1 MSRRGASN
9 WPDNTASQNMFL
21 NIFFVDH
28 SSTAAAEHGSDFR
41 NSGERSVTFLSVE
54 WTPSRPKRS
63 AYMLRKTM
71 IALAKPTARTS
82 GLTVEAFAHGGG
94 RGHGGGFGGGGH
106 MSGFG
111 GARIGS
117 GFGSGFAGSHFG
129 AALGLALFGL
139 V

>member
-1 MSRRGASN
+1 
-9 WPDNTASQNMFL
+9 
-21 NIFFVDH
+21 
-28 SSTAAAEHGSDFR
+28 
-41 NSGERSVTFLSVE
+41 
-54 WTPSRPKRS
+54 
-63 AYMLRKTM
+63 MLRKTM
-71 IALAKPTARTS
+71 IVLAKAAALTS

-106 MSGFG
+106 MGGFG

-139 V
+139 VLASFGKAAADDEQGRKACMYDALTVCAKFIPDREQIANCLMANRERISQSCRVLLARAH

>member
-1 MSRRGASN
+1 
-9 WPDNTASQNMFL
+9 
-21 NIFFVDH
+21 
-28 SSTAAAEHGSDFR
+28 
-41 NSGERSVTFLSVE
+41 
-54 WTPSRPKRS
+54 
-63 AYMLRKTM
+63 MLRKTM
-71 IALAKPTARTS
+71 IVLAMPTALTS

-111 GARIGS
+111 GARIGG

-139 V
+139 VLASFAGKAAADDENGRKACMDDALTVCAKFVPDREQIANCLMANRERISESCRVLLAH

>member
-1 MSRRGASN
+1 
-9 WPDNTASQNMFL
+9 
-21 NIFFVDH
+21 
-28 SSTAAAEHGSDFR
+28 
-41 NSGERSVTFLSVE
+41 
-54 WTPSRPKRS
+54 
-63 AYMLRKTM
+63 MLRKTM
-71 IALAKPTARTS
+71 IVLAKPTALTS

-94 RGHGGGFGGGGH
+94 RGHGGGFGGGGQ

-139 V
+139 VLASFAGKAAADDEQGRKACMHDALTVCAKFIPDREQIANCLMANREHISQSCQVLLAHAH

>member
-1 MSRRGASN
+1 
-9 WPDNTASQNMFL
+9 
-21 NIFFVDH
+21 
-28 SSTAAAEHGSDFR
+28 
-41 NSGERSVTFLSVE
+41 
-54 WTPSRPKRS
+54 
-63 AYMLRKTM
+63 MLRKTM
-71 IALAKPTARTS
+71 IVLAKPTALTS

-117 GFGSGFAGSHFG
+117 GFGSRFAGSHFG

-139 V
+139 VLASFAGKAAAADEQGRKACMHDVLTVCAKFIPDREQIANCLMANRERISQSCQLVLARAH

>member
-1 MSRRGASN
+1 
-9 WPDNTASQNMFL
+9 
-21 NIFFVDH
+21 
-28 SSTAAAEHGSDFR
+28 
-41 NSGERSVTFLSVE
+41 
-54 WTPSRPKRS
+54 
-63 AYMLRKTM
+63 MLRKTM
-71 IALAKPTARTS
+71 IVLAMPTALTS

-94 RGHGGGFGGGGH
+94 RGHAGGFGGGGQ

-139 V
+139 VLASFAGKAAADDEQGRKACMQDALTVCAKFIPDREQIANCLMANRERISQSCQLLLARAH